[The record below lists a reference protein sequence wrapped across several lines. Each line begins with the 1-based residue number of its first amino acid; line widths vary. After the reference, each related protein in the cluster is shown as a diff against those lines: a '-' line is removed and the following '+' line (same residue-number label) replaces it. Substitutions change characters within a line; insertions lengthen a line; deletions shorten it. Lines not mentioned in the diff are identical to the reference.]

1 MLRERVA
8 TATALIEKL
17 ESHRAL
23 VAWTSDT
30 SFGELLVSVT
40 STRKIAADFQATL
53 SKEKSIASEV
63 KAASKRKVEIEKQ
76 LAGLAPRLERLREA
90 QDVLQK
96 ILSQHSLSS
105 AVDDSLK
112 KNREAIEFIFG
123 RIHAPAEFS
132 GLGDDLK
139 TLVRKNGDVPAGL
152 HQISTGQRAAF
163 ALSLFLAQNMQ
174 LKNAPPVVLIDD
186 PIAHVDDL
194 NCLSFLDFLREL
206 TITSERQLF
215 FATADEK
222 LATLFQRKFDFLG
235 ESDFRR
241 FNLAR

>member
-1 MLRERVA
+1 MVHSLGE
-8 TATALIEKL
+8 T
-17 ESHRAL
+17 RAYQYK
-23 VAWTSDT
+23 
-30 SFGELLVSVT
+30 GEMRCCFET
-40 STRKIAADFQATL
+40 CHP
-53 SKEKSIASEV
+53 
-63 KAASKRKVEIEKQ
+63 KVEIEKQ

-163 ALSLFLAQNMQ
+163 ALSLFLSKTCSSKTRLQ
-174 LKNAPPVVLIDD
+174 
-186 PIAHVDDL
+186 
-194 NCLSFLDFLREL
+194 
-206 TITSERQLF
+206 
-215 FATADEK
+215 
-222 LATLFQRKFDFLG
+222 
-235 ESDFRR
+235 
-241 FNLAR
+241 